1 MSIYGIAWP
10 GLAPTIISPGGAVTL
25 TAGTETTIVATAAT
39 LVGVPN
45 QDYIVVVVGCCVV
58 LMGATAPTALVIAA
72 RYASGAD
79 FDTQTIDT
87 GSLVANATGVFPI
100 TLIGANVRAAANGN
114 IGSGAVQV
122 TGLATTTAAT
132 ARATS
137 TKFSVLL
144 IPGPDL

>member
-10 GLAPTIISPGGAVTL
+10 GLAPTIISPGAPVTL
-25 TAGTETTIVATAAT
+25 TAGVETAIVATSAT

-58 LMGATAPTALVIAA
+58 LMGATPPTGLVIAA
-72 RYASGAD
+72 RYSGGAD
-79 FDTQTIDT
+79 FDTQTVDSGLLT
-87 GSLVANATGVFPI
+87 ANATIEIPI
-100 TLIGANVRAAANGN
+100 VLVGANVRAAANGN
-114 IGSGAVQV
+114 VGSGAVQV
-122 TGLATTTAAT
+122 MGNSTAQAST

-137 TKFSVLL
+137 TKFAVLL